1 MVGIG
6 TQDTLKDAKAFVAR
20 NKVTTVRMYWDS
32 SFDSW
37 DYFGVAGQPAAILL
51 DKNGTPVKTW
61 SGFLDTKKVLIE
73 VKKLS

>member
-1 MVGIG
+1 
-6 TQDTLKDAKAFVAR
+6 
-20 NKVTTVRMYWDS
+20 MYWDS

-51 DKNGTPVKTW
+51 DSKGNAVKTW
-61 SGFLDTKKVLIE
+61 SGFLDTKKVLAE